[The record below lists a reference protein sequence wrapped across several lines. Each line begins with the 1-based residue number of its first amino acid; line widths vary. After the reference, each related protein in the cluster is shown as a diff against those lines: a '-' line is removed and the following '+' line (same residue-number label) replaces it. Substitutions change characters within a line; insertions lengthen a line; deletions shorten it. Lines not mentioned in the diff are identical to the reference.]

1 MTSIKTLVTT
11 MSMANAAV
19 VFTDWEGNSGQN
31 GLSIKL
37 SDAMNQ
43 YRACVSI
50 ADDYQLNLSL
60 CSQQNGLEIITDMA
74 NTIDSYDYSV
84 SINDNFSFFSFN
96 PSNSEESTGEKLGKY
111 FLS

>member
-1 MTSIKTLVTT
+1 MTSLKTLVTT
-11 MSMANAAV
+11 MSVANAAV

-50 ADDYQLNLSL
+50 ADDYQLNQNL
-60 CSQQNGLEIITDMA
+60 CSQRNGLEIITDMA
-74 NTIDSYDYSV
+74 NTIDSYNYSV
-84 SINDNFSFFSFN
+84 SINDSASFFLFIFKILRN
-96 PSNSEESTGEKLGKY
+96 
-111 FLS
+111 